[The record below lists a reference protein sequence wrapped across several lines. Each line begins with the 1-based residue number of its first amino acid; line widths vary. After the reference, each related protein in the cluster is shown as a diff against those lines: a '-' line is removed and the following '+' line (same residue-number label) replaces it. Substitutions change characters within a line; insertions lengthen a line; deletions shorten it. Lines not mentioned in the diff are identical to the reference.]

1 MCFGVKKQKEF
12 IRSEIDCIYKIQPAT
27 IEQEVDILIMQGY
40 YLSSESSENYY
51 RYTLSTKY
59 DGGNMTRKLTFKQK
73 NYISAI
79 LFILIF
85 SWLIFINYMETKSIA
100 LGLIIIQ
107 TIFYVLFFRIVYW
120 LIDWVKK

>member
-1 MCFGVKKQKEF
+1 
-12 IRSEIDCIYKIQPAT
+12 
-27 IEQEVDILIMQGY
+27 MQGY
-40 YLSSESSENYY
+40 YLSSESAENYY

-59 DGGNMTRKLTFKQK
+59 NGDNMTRKLTFKQK

-107 TIFYVLFFRIVYW
+107 TIFFVLFFRIVYW